1 MTVTIVF
8 DLDGTLIDS
17 AHDIAAATNK
27 MLAEQGVA
35 PLSVAQVTSFV
46 GDGLPSLVER
56 VMRHC
61 ELDASLHPQ
70 LCDATLSH
78 YNAAGSELTKVY
90 PGVYDALNTLR
101 DQGCHMG
108 ICTNKPV
115 QAAHHVLNA
124 LNLAPYFQAVI
135 GGDSLPQRKPDPA
148 PLRATFDAL
157 PNGHRIYVGDSEI
170 DAETAQ
176 RAAIPFLLFTQGY
189 RKTEVDQI
197 PHTISYDD
205 SRVLPKIV
213 AQALSASGN

>member
-1 MTVTIVF
+1 MTATIVF

-17 AHDIAAATNK
+17 AQDIAAATNK

-101 DQGCHMG
+101 EQGCQMG

-115 QAAHHVLNA
+115 QAAHHVLEA
-124 LNLAPYFQAVI
+124 LSLAPFFDAVI
-135 GGDSLPQRKPDPA
+135 GGDSLPQRKPNPT
-148 PLRATFDAL
+148 PLLATFDAL
-157 PNGHRIYVGDSEI
+157 PRGVRVYVGDSEV

-197 PHTISYDD
+197 PHTINYDD
-205 SRVLPKIV
+205 SRVLPEIV